1 MAAESSPGV
10 RPGARGVA
18 HLLDASGCQETHRSE
33 VTALAPVPGA
43 LPGMEVMLSSLAVYE
58 PHTIHNNPERVS
70 QLLSHRKRLGLST
83 FSVPWSVTVGAHSTG
98 PEFLWDHQVTLNPS
112 VELV

>member
-10 RPGARGVA
+10 RPRARGVA

-33 VTALAPVPGA
+33 VIALAPDPGA
-43 LPGMEVMLSSLAVYE
+43 VPSMEVMLSSLAVYE

-70 QLLSHRKRLGLST
+70 QLLSHRNTFHLLST
-83 FSVPWSVTVGAHSTG
+83 LECDRGSPQHWA
-98 PEFLWDHQVTLNPS
+98 
-112 VELV
+112 